1 MNNMFEDF
9 DKGMDIEVIGMT
21 WYTVHLSEE
30 DVKLVKQWI
39 WEHEDDLPYFDM
51 KRNITNAVWEL
62 YSKGKISLYDDD
74 KCTESDFN
82 TEEIR
87 WSEYEEREPEKI
99 LGMEC
104 E

>member
-1 MNNMFEDF
+1 MSGIFDDF
-9 DKGMDIEVIGMT
+9 DKGMDIEVVGTT
-21 WYTVHLSEE
+21 WYTVRLSEKDVE
-30 DVKLVKQWI
+30 LVKLWI
-39 WEHEDDLPYFDM
+39 WEHKDDLPSFDM
-51 KRNITNAVWEL
+51 KENISKAVWEL
-62 YSKGKISLYDDD
+62 YAEGKISLYDDD

-87 WSEYEEREPEKI
+87 WSEYEEREPEEI